1 MLPCRAQDPFIRG
14 MYSGDGFIK
23 GCWTL
28 WVSRINLGVG
38 LRLGV
43 GGSAKPCRTCGDG
56 CKQGYDKRGNLGKQ
70 RVLVIVSC
78 TFLELA
84 ACPRLALVVW
94 GLHVPTDFRNHA
106 QFRPLANQVSKA

>member
-1 MLPCRAQDPFIRG
+1 MRR
-14 MYSGDGFIK
+14 
-23 GCWTL
+23 
-28 WVSRINLGVG
+28 
-38 LRLGV
+38 
-43 GGSAKPCRTCGDG
+43 

-106 QFRPLANQVSKA
+106 QFRPLAKQVSKAETRNRFLKACARCYSCYANLHA